1 MGSEKEY
8 AECEVTNGPPNKTRR
23 TSQKSGKP
31 EREQSWARNNR
42 VREIE
47 KFKVYI
53 ARIMSWK
60 LPMVPNERE
69 CLMELLLRLRLLLLQ
84 LVSIGP
90 PKEKE
95 YFCKKS
101 NSRKLAF

>member
-1 MGSEKEY
+1 
-8 AECEVTNGPPNKTRR
+8 
-23 TSQKSGKP
+23 
-31 EREQSWARNNR
+31 
-42 VREIE
+42 
-47 KFKVYI
+47 
-53 ARIMSWK
+53 
-60 LPMVPNERE
+60 MVPNVSRERE

-101 NSRKLAF
+101 NSRKLAFKREILLGGFEIRNMFKKSREQASYFEKFKNPCQKKQFGQIVGLGRT